1 MNLNNYSGAWV
12 SVLSGVV
19 ALSLGFAGS
28 SSAAAPDT
36 SGAVDPLVSTSFA
49 PAGDAVG
56 GVGLIGASVVGGVGD
71 LVALVDDNRY
81 STYVTNGVVS
91 RHIDRAS
98 LGLSNMSTGLL
109 EGFRGEDR
117 ASVPER
123 PVTYTGAPDSI
134 ESRVNT
140 RAITFARG
148 IGALIPLTA
157 ADAVGNPLLILA
169 RLSPTKQPAHS
180 IESWKASLADFV
192 LGPRS

>member
-1 MNLNNYSGAWV
+1 M
-12 SVLSGVV
+12 LSGVF
-19 ALSLGFAGS
+19 ALSLSFAGTS
-28 SSAAAPDT
+28 NAAAPDT
-36 SGAVDPLVSTSFA
+36 SGVVDPLVSTSFA
-49 PAGDAVG
+49 PVGDAVG
-56 GVGLIGASVVGGVGD
+56 GVGLIGASVIGGVGD

-81 STYVTNGVVS
+81 SAYVTNGVVS

-117 ASVPER
+117 ASIPES

-134 ESRVNT
+134 ESRVST

-157 ADAVGNPLLILA
+157 ADAVGNPLLTLA
-169 RLSPTKQPAHS
+169 RLSPTEQPAHS
-180 IESWKASLADFV
+180 IESWKTDLADLV